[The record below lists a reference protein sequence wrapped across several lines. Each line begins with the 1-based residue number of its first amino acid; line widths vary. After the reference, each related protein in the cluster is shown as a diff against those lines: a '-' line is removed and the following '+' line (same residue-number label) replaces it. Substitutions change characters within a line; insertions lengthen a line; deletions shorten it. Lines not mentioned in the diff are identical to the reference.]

1 MIKPHHVEEEED
13 SLEHFMLLGKVAF
26 DMIMVKSF
34 LRNSHR
40 EHWISKH

>member
-26 DMIMVKSF
+26 DMMKMKCF
-34 LRNSHR
+34 LGNSLLSIGH
-40 EHWISKH
+40 